1 VRNRFLIVIYA
12 LVAIPVILM
21 AGRTACVVWR
31 GGPDDSVPSWA
42 RQRGPAEPAVNRRVR
57 ESLRDLPVPTPTPAP
72 PAHAAPPAPGAP
84 GPTPAAPA
92 PDAAPGTAP
101 WPARAV
107 AQVFES
113 LSAGTGRLNEK
124 TVAAAVESLPDFIA
138 TFAKYGS
145 NQELLKL
152 EMASIAARHGWK
164 DSDEFLSSCLL
175 VMDGATALSALG
187 LLERVLDSPE
197 KLADPARSKLLA
209 MARVKKI
216 LMERRFTEA
225 DLRLLH
231 RHKAAIDKALK

>member
-1 VRNRFLIVIYA
+1 MRNRALIVVYA
-12 LVAIPVILM
+12 LVAIPVIFM

-42 RQRGPAEPAVNRRVR
+42 RRRGSAGPEVNRRVR
-57 ESLRDLPVPTPTPAP
+57 DALRNPPMPTPTPVP
-72 PAHAAPPAPGAP
+72 PALPAAPAPAPAGTAP
-84 GPTPAAPA
+84 GTPA
-92 PDAAPGTAP
+92 PDAAPGTDP
-101 WPARAV
+101 WPDAAV

-113 LSAGTGRLNEK
+113 LSAGTDRLDEK
-124 TVAAAVESLPDFIA
+124 TVATAVESLPDFMA
-138 TFAKYGS
+138 TFAKYGGE
-145 NQELLKL
+145 QELLKL

-175 VMDGATALSALG
+175 VMDGATALSALE
-187 LLERVLDSPE
+187 LLERVLASPE

-225 DLRLLH
+225 DLRLLF
-231 RHKAAIDKALK
+231 RHKAEIDKALE

>member
-1 VRNRFLIVIYA
+1 MRNRSLIAVYA

-31 GGPDDSVPSWA
+31 GGPDDRVPSWA
-42 RQRGPAEPAVNRRVR
+42 RQRPPGGAAVDKRVR
-57 ESLRDLPVPTPTPAP
+57 DALRNPPMPTPAPPVPSATPTPAP
-72 PAHAAPPAPGAP
+72 AATGTTPDTPAPA
-84 GPTPAAPA
+84 
-92 PDAAPGTAP
+92 AAPGTDP

-124 TVAAAVESLPDFIA
+124 TVAAAAESLPDFIA

-164 DSDEFLSSCLL
+164 DSDEFLTSCLL

-231 RHKAAIDKALK
+231 RHKAAIDKALE